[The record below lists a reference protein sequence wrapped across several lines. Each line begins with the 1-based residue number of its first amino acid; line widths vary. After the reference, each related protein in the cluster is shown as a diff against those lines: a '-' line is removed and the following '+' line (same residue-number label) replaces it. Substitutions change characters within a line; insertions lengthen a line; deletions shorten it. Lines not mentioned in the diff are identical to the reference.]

1 MDSQALALSSWQ
13 HVTLGL
19 ALELAVGSAYL
30 LFVALMGRRWRR
42 DILIAAPPVAA
53 FAWMAHVSGG
63 IRAQAGYWSGYLR
76 FVKAHY
82 PVERYPTL
90 VAQTKA
96 DYARAVASVAHVG
109 WVGIAV
115 TECVVVLSLLLL
127 RWWMLPRRAV
137 ATTPPALE
145 PSDDAGNEL
154 EITIEP
160 LGVEGGDV
168 SPSSAAI

>member
-30 LFVALMGRRWRR
+30 L
-42 DILIAAPPVAA
+42 
-53 FAWMAHVSGG
+53 
-63 IRAQAGYWSGYLR
+63 
-76 FVKAHY
+76 
-82 PVERYPTL
+82 
-90 VAQTKA
+90 
-96 DYARAVASVAHVG
+96 
-109 WVGIAV
+109 
-115 TECVVVLSLLLL
+115 
-127 RWWMLPRRAV
+127 PRRAL
-137 ATTPPALE
+137 AETPPAPALE

-168 SPSSAAI
+168 SPSSATI